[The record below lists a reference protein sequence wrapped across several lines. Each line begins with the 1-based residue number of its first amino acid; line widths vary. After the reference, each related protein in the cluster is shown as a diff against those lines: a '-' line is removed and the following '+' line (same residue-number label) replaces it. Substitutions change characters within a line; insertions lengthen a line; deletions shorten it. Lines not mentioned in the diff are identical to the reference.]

1 MKYLNFYSAASG
13 LAPIIAPL
21 IVTFLMRMTPMENSY
36 DLEATL
42 LKNLLITLGV
52 FASQFVA
59 GTMGM
64 EENVLGNSSLNTLL
78 IMGAYL
84 LVHYMPLFLVG
95 EGYRTLKSFG
105 TFSEVRTDAIFM
117 AISGL
122 LVYAL
127 TALVRNIPF
136 IGKFFNVSNK
146 YVIIAILTALVLLT
160 YWNSTQTVYYTSNS
174 IEYPFKK
181 ALSVLPAPLR
191 VAIPVGLQITNQDV
205 LNALK
210 ADPTVDQM
218 KVYGLEQ
225 LFNVFENA
233 LPESIKPVMK
243 LGDALPLSVVTKLT
257 GMDLRSPGQIKKIL
271 DNELVGTA
279 LNMVPLIQAMAPMKG

>member
-21 IVTFLMRMTPMENSY
+21 VLTFLMRMSPLESSY
-36 DLEATL
+36 DL

-59 GTMGM
+59 GSMGM
-64 EENVLGNSSLNTLL
+64 EENIFGNSSLNTLL
-78 IMGAYL
+78 IIGAYL
-84 LVHYMPLFLVG
+84 LVHYMPLFLIG

-122 LVYAL
+122 LIYAL
-127 TALVRNIPF
+127 TTLVRNIPF

-146 YVIIAILTALVLLT
+146 YVIIAILTALILLT

-233 LPESIKPVMK
+233 LPESVKPVMK
-243 LGDALPLSVVTKLT
+243 LGDTLPLSVVTKLT

-279 LNMVPLIQAMAPMKG
+279 LNMVPLIQTMSPMKG

>member
-21 IVTFLMRMTPMENSY
+21 ILTFIMRMSPMESSY
-36 DLEATL
+36 DLM
-42 LKNLLITLGV
+42 KNLLITLGV

-84 LVHYMPLFLVG
+84 LIHYMPLFLIG

-117 AISGL
+117 AFSGL

-233 LPESIKPVMK
+233 LPESVKPVMK
-243 LGDALPLSVVTKLT
+243 LGDALPLPVVTKLT

-271 DNELVGTA
+271 DNELVGIA

>member
-21 IVTFLMRMTPMENSY
+21 VLTFLMRMSPLESSY
-36 DLEATL
+36 DLM
-42 LKNLLITLGV
+42 KNLLITLGV
-52 FASQFVA
+52 FASQYVA
-59 GTMGM
+59 GIMGM
-64 EENVLGNSSLNTLL
+64 EENILGNSSLNTLL

-84 LVHYMPLFLVG
+84 LVHYMPLFLIG

-105 TFSEVRTDAIFM
+105 TFSEVRTDAVFM
-117 AISGL
+117 AVSGL

-127 TALVRNIPF
+127 TALLRNAPLV
-136 IGKFFNVSNK
+136 GKFFNVSNK

-160 YWNSTQTVYYTSNS
+160 YWNSTQSVYYTSNS

-191 VAIPVGLQITNQDV
+191 VAIPVGLQITNQEV
-205 LNALK
+205 LNTLK
-210 ADPTVDQM
+210 VDPTVDQM

-233 LPESIKPVMK
+233 LPESVRPVMK
-243 LGDALPLSVVTKLT
+243 LGDALPLSAVTKLT

-279 LNMVPLIQAMAPMKG
+279 LNMVPLIQAMAPMK

>member
-21 IVTFLMRMTPMENSY
+21 VLTFLMRMSPLESSY
-36 DLEATL
+36 EL

-52 FASQFVA
+52 FASQYVA
-59 GTMGM
+59 GIMGM
-64 EENVLGNSSLNTLL
+64 EENILGNSSLNTLL

-84 LVHYMPLFLVG
+84 LVHYMPIFLIG

-105 TFSEVRTDAIFM
+105 TFSEVRTDAVFM
-117 AISGL
+117 AVSGL

-127 TALVRNIPF
+127 TALLRNAPLV
-136 IGKFFNVSNK
+136 GKFFNVSNK

-160 YWNSTQTVYYTSNS
+160 YWNSTQSVYYTSNS

-191 VAIPVGLQITNQDV
+191 VAIPVGLQITNQEV
-205 LNALK
+205 LNTLK
-210 ADPTVDQM
+210 VDPTVDQM

-233 LPESIKPVMK
+233 LPESVRPVMK
-243 LGDALPLSVVTKLT
+243 LGDALPLSAVTKLT

-279 LNMVPLIQAMAPMKG
+279 LNMVPLIQAMAPMK

>member
-21 IVTFLMRMTPMENSY
+21 VLTFLMRMSPLESSY
-36 DLEATL
+36 EL

-52 FASQFVA
+52 FASQYVA
-59 GTMGM
+59 GIMGM
-64 EENVLGNSSLNTLL
+64 EENILGNSSLNTLL
-78 IMGAYL
+78 IMGTYL
-84 LVHYMPLFLVG
+84 LVHYMPIFLIG

-105 TFSEVRTDAIFM
+105 TFSEVRTDAVFM
-117 AISGL
+117 AVSGL

-127 TALVRNIPF
+127 TALLRNAPLV
-136 IGKFFNVSNK
+136 GKFFNVSNK

-160 YWNSTQTVYYTSNS
+160 YWNSTQSVYYTSNS

-191 VAIPVGLQITNQDV
+191 VAIPVGLQITNQEV
-205 LNALK
+205 LNTLK
-210 ADPTVDQM
+210 VDPTVDQM

-233 LPESIKPVMK
+233 LPESVRPVMK
-243 LGDALPLSVVTKLT
+243 LGDALPLSAVTKLT

-279 LNMVPLIQAMAPMKG
+279 LNMVPLIQAMAPMK

>member
-1 MKYLNFYSAASG
+1 MKYVNFFSAASG

-21 IVTFLMRMTPMENSY
+21 ILTFVMRMSPLESSY
-36 DLEATL
+36 DLM
-42 LKNLLITLGV
+42 KNLLITLGV
-52 FASQFVA
+52 FASQFIA
-59 GTMGM
+59 GSMGM
-64 EENVLGNSSLNTLL
+64 TENILGNSSLNTLL

-84 LVHYMPLFLVG
+84 LVHYMPLFLIG

-117 AISGL
+117 AVSGL

-127 TALVRNIPF
+127 TALVRNIPLV
-136 IGKFFNVSNK
+136 GKFFNVSNK

-160 YWNSTQTVYYTSNS
+160 YWNSTQSVYYTSNS

-181 ALSVLPAPLR
+181 ALSVLPLPLR

-205 LNALK
+205 LNTLK
-210 ADPTVDQM
+210 SDPSVDQM

-233 LPESIKPVMK
+233 LPESVKPVMK
-243 LGDALPLSVVTKLT
+243 LGDSLPLPVITKLT

-279 LNMVPLIQAMAPMKG
+279 LNMVPLIQAMAPMKA

>member
-21 IVTFLMRMTPMENSY
+21 VLTFLMRINPLESSY
-36 DLEATL
+36 DLM
-42 LKNLLITLGV
+42 KNLLITLGV
-52 FASQFVA
+52 FASQFIA
-59 GTMGM
+59 GSMGM

-84 LVHYMPLFLVG
+84 LVHYMPLFLIG

-105 TFSEVRTDAIFM
+105 TFAEVRTDAIFM

-122 LVYAL
+122 IIYAL
-127 TALVRNIPF
+127 TALIRNIPLV
-136 IGKFFNVSNK
+136 GKFFNVSNK

-160 YWNSTQTVYYTSNS
+160 YWNSTQSVYYTSNS

-181 ALSVLPAPLR
+181 ALSVLPLPLR

-205 LNALK
+205 LNTLR

-218 KVYGLEQ
+218 RLYGLEQ
-225 LFNVFENA
+225 LFDVFENA
-233 LPESIKPVMK
+233 LPESVKPVMK
-243 LGDALPLSVVTKLT
+243 LGDSLPLPVITKLT
-257 GMDLRSPGQIKKIL
+257 GMDLRSPGEIKKIL

-279 LNMVPLIQAMAPMKG
+279 LNMVPLIQAMAPMK

>member
-233 LPESIKPVMK
+233 LPESVKPVMK

-257 GMDLRSPGQIKKIL
+257 GIDLRSPGQIKKIL